1 MDRKC
6 KKCGQTKSLEDFP
19 INNTLASGI
28 LRKHTCNTCR
38 GHQSKVRIKLHKENK
53 RPELIVCPI
62 CNTKTHK
69 VVLDHNHLTDEF
81 RGWLCN
87 DCNNGLGKFNDDIKL
102 LRKAIKYLK
111 KSLDESNNIDTI
123 FST

>member
-6 KKCGQTKSLEDFP
+6 KKCGQAKKLEDFP

-38 GHQSKVRIKLHKENK
+38 GHQSKVRSKLHKENK
-53 RPELIVCPI
+53 RPQLIVCPI
-62 CNTKTHK
+62 CDKKTNK
-69 VVLDHNHLTDEF
+69 VVLDHNHFTDEF

-87 DCNNGLGKFNDDIKL
+87 DCNNGLGKFNDDISL
-102 LRKAIKYLK
+102 LRKGIKYLEK
-111 KSLDESNNIDTI
+111 KS
-123 FST
+123 